1 MKKDELT
8 STWAY
13 IGKWIKKIS
22 QRIFDWIHDEI
33 VRIIGKL
40 VEWFVDWGVHILI
53 GILCLALPAGC
64 IFGICKSVD
73 RQNQE
78 IAIMDDSLGMRR
90 LDPDQP
96 DLKFYPVKIDGHDC
110 WKYYSEG
117 THYIHFAK
125 DCSICC
131 KEIDNDTILIIS
143 GQ

>member
-1 MKKDELT
+1 MKRINDPEKSGTPTKWAQLKKWYMEHIHYRVTEWWAWNKYKVFST
-8 STWAY
+8 SMNVL
-13 IGKWIKKIS
+13 
-22 QRIFDWIHDEI
+22 IF
-33 VRIIGKL
+33 
-40 VEWFVDWGVHILI
+40 
-53 GILCLALPAGC
+53 LCVLALPAGC

-73 RQNQE
+73 KQNQE
-78 IAIMDDSLGMRR
+78 TAIMDDSLGMRR
-90 LDPDQP
+90 LDPDRQ

-125 DCSICC
+125 DCSICG